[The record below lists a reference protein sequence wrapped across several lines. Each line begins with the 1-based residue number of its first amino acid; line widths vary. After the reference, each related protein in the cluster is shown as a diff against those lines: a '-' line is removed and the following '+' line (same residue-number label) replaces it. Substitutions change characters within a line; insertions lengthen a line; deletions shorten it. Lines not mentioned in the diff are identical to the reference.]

1 MGESPP
7 LRCERPQC
15 SGSAPLGAA
24 MNAPLL
30 LFARRVVTAIIVEYE
45 IIKPIMA
52 LEKRGGLHNLQS

>member
-1 MGESPP
+1 
-7 LRCERPQC
+7 
-15 SGSAPLGAA
+15 